1 MLYSP
6 FDNSMS
12 SYFTHWP
19 DFSLSNGLHLL
30 IIVIIAILLNRLAR
44 SLTSRLINPA
54 TSQAKAAQLREQQTR
69 ASAGI
74 LYSAISKIVW
84 LIALLAAL
92 PEFGINILPLVIFA
106 GLGIIAVVFA
116 TQDLLRDLIAGFFIV
131 FEDPFTT
138 GELIQVGDT
147 TGRVEHITLRRTVI
161 RDGRGA
167 LVTVANGDIR
177 VASNLSRD
185 WSQSFLDVAFSPEAS
200 LDTILQALEKA
211 AAEIRNDAAWSQTLV
226 DGPRILGVQTL
237 EREAATIRMQIRTVP
252 MRQDEVCRELRRRI
266 QAEFQRQG
274 IVPSHEQRGEYAPAS
289 KSPGVD

>member
-6 FDNSMS
+6 SDNFMS

-30 IIVIIAILLNRLAR
+30 VIVIIAILLNRLAR
-44 SLTSRLINPA
+44 SLTERLIRPA
-54 TSQAKAAQLREQQTR
+54 ASPAKAAQFREQQTR
-69 ASAGI
+69 AAADT

-84 LIALLAAL
+84 AIALVAVL

-106 GLGIIAVVFA
+106 GLGIIAVVFGA
-116 TQDLLRDLIAGFFIV
+116 QSLVRDLIAGFFII
-131 FEDPFTT
+131 FEDQFTA
-138 GELIQVGDT
+138 GELIQVADT
-147 TGRVEHITLRRTVI
+147 TGRVEHMTLHRTVI

-167 LVTVANGDIR
+167 LVTIANGDIC

-185 WSQSFLDVAFSPEAS
+185 WSQSFLDVAFAPEAS

-211 AAEIRNDAAWSQTLV
+211 TAEIRNDAAWSQTLV
-226 DGPRILGVQTL
+226 DGPRILGVQTF
-237 EREAATIRMQIRTVP
+237 EREAATIRIQIRTVP

-274 IVPSHEQRGEYAPAS
+274 IVLPQEQRGDYVPAS
-289 KSPGVD
+289 KSSGVD